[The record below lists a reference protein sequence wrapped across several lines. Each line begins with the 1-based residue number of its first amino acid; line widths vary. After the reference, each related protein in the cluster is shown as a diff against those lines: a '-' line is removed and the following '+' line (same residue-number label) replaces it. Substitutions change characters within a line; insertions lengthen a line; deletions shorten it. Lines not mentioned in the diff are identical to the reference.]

1 MGKEEKDKINKE
13 ADKMSLNLNKTQ
25 KTSFSDFVSQHRKQ
39 IQKLSD
45 TNWKKNSDGKYVI
58 TKDDPWRQEH
68 EWDELNKELHQDR

>member
-1 MGKEEKDKINKE
+1 MGKEEKDKINEE
-13 ADKMSLNLNKTQ
+13 ADKMSLNLNKTH

-58 TKDDPWRQEH
+58 TKEDPWRQEH
-68 EWDELNKELHQDR
+68 EWDELNNELHQDK